1 MTSIIKADN
10 ISTVSGSG
18 SITIPTGVKVV
29 GTDSGSIVAPGHVLQ
44 VSHTNLTGNSPIST
58 STQHPTTVNVGSAVS
73 FTPKL
78 ANSKLL
84 VTVSG
89 NMKMTSGAQ
98 GCFVGVKRDGT
109 YVDFGASQDAA
120 MFIYMASTTVNHHQ
134 SSSST
139 VMIDASSTNATSFQ
153 VVYCRY
159 GGSGQAEVGNWH
171 GVHLT
176 IQEIA
181 Q

>member
-1 MTSIIKADN
+1 MASELQVT
-10 ISTVSGSG
+10 
-18 SITIPTGVKVV
+18 TIRGVPTGANANQILVP
-29 GTDSGSIVAPGHVLQ
+29 SGQTLAAPGHVLQ

-58 STQHPTTVNVGSAVS
+58 TTQHPTVVNLGNAVS
-73 FTPKL
+73 FTPKF

-84 VTVSG
+84 VTISG
-89 NMKMTSGAQ
+89 NMKMNSGAQ
-98 GCFVGVKRDGT
+98 GCFVGVQRDGA
-109 YVDFGASQDAA
+109 YIDFGATQNAA
-120 MFIYMASTTVNHHQ
+120 MFIYMAGTSVNHHQ

-153 VVYCRY
+153 AVFCRY
-159 GGSGQAEVGNWH
+159 GGSGEAEVGNWH